1 MRTSAI
7 LLPAAA
13 GAASAIALSRIV
25 PPPRG
30 PLFAAWLLTLVLSS
44 MFAAA
49 VVERLARRT
58 LPLAI
63 MLQLSLVFPDHA
75 PSRFA
80 LARKAGSPRV
90 LKDRIQVARDKGV
103 DDDPSRAAEEI
114 ISLVG
119 ALSAHDRKTRGHSER
134 VRAFTD
140 LIAEELKLSEAD
152 RDRLRWAAL
161 LHDIGKLRVPTRI
174 LNKPGKPDPHEW
186 AVLEG
191 HPEAGAI
198 LAAPLL
204 PWLGEWASTIA
215 QHHERYDGKGYPNR
229 LAGDSISLGARI
241 VSVADS
247 FEVMTA
253 ARSYKKPMSV
263 PAARAEL
270 ARCVDAQFDAVI
282 VRAFF
287 SISLGR
293 LWWKVG
299 PAAWVAVTP
308 LLGWLQRAAGQA
320 AIAARSAAI
329 LVVLGAGGALPG
341 HSVVA
346 ASAAPARSTAGGTT
360 GLVDGGNLHGGPAA
374 PGNNSHGGSGSG
386 GSDGSG
392 STGSGDAGGS
402 GSSGGGGPSP
412 VPSQVPSPVGNV
424 VGSVGKPVGQIVKQ
438 VGGVVAPTVD
448 AVGTVVSGT
457 AGTVVDDVTQVVK
470 GLPGLPKL

>member
-1 MRTSAI
+1 M
-7 LLPAAA
+7 
-13 GAASAIALSRIV
+13 
-25 PPPRG
+25 
-30 PLFAAWLLTLVLSS
+30 FAAWLLALVLVS
-44 MFAAA
+44 MLAAA
-49 VVERLARRT
+49 AIERLARRT
-58 LPLAI
+58 LPLAVL
-63 MLQLSLVFPDHA
+63 LQLSLVFPDHA

-80 LARKAGSPRV
+80 LARGAGSPRV
-90 LKDRIQVARDKGV
+90 LKDRLQVARESGI

-140 LIAEELKLSEAD
+140 LIAEELSLPEED

-161 LHDIGKLRVPTRI
+161 LHDIGKLRVPARI
-174 LNKPGKPDPHEW
+174 LNKAGKPDPHEW

-191 HPEAGAI
+191 HPEAGAT
-198 LAAPLL
+198 LAAPLM
-204 PWLGEWASTIA
+204 PWLGEWGATIA
-215 QHHERYDGKGYPNR
+215 QHHERFDGKGYPNQ

-270 ARCVDAQFDAVI
+270 ARCVDAQFDATI

-320 AIAARSAAI
+320 AIAARSTAV
-329 LVVLGAGGALPG
+329 LVVLGAGGAIPG
-341 HSVVA
+341 NSIVVTG
-346 ASAAPARSTAGGTT
+346 AAPARATTGHIVGSVDDGLGYGGGATASSGGHSHGGAGGS
-360 GLVDGGNLHGGPAA
+360 GGSEGSGGPAG
-374 PGNNSHGGSGSG
+374 PGDSDGSGSG
-386 GSDGSG
+386 GGP
-392 STGSGDAGGS
+392 T
-402 GSSGGGGPSP
+402 GGPTP
-412 VPSQVPSPVGNV
+412 VRGTVGNV
-424 VGSVGKPVGQIVKQ
+424 IGSVGKTIGSVGNSVGQVVNQ
-438 VGGVVAPTVD
+438 VGGAVAPTMD
-448 AVGTVVSGT
+448 ATETAVTDTVGTV
-457 AGTVVDDVTQVVK
+457 ADDVTNIVK
-470 GLPGLPKL
+470 GLPGLHKL